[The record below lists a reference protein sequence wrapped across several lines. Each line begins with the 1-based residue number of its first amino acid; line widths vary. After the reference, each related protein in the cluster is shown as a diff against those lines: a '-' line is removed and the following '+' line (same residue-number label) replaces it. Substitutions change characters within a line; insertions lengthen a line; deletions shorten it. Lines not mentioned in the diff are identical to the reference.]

1 MIRDLSVLHAHH
13 IHTFKLDLAM
23 GRRNSEER
31 ARVGPVIC
39 FEGGY
44 AIAISKLPVDFG
56 VKVRKRLP
64 QVPRLS
70 QSSQTRLRLILSPPV
85 LTVNRRRRSQLFSK
99 YFGNSFRRF
108 GANTLTI

>member
-13 IHTFKLDLAM
+13 IHTFKLDLAV
-23 GRRNSEER
+23 GRSNSEER
-31 ARVGPVIC
+31 ALMGPVIC
-39 FEGGY
+39 FKGRHTV
-44 AIAISKLPVDFG
+44 AVCKLPVDIG
-56 VKVRKRLP
+56 VKIGEGP
-64 QVPRLS
+64 PPASRLS